1 MLKSSSLSLS
11 FSIFL
16 NFLLHMPLLF
26 HTKFKH
32 TKRMLKHQN
41 KIQKAHMDKT
51 RDEIGHTIKFDA
63 NLSLVAHYLTL

>member
-1 MLKSSSLSLS
+1 
-11 FSIFL
+11 
-16 NFLLHMPLLF
+16 MPLLF